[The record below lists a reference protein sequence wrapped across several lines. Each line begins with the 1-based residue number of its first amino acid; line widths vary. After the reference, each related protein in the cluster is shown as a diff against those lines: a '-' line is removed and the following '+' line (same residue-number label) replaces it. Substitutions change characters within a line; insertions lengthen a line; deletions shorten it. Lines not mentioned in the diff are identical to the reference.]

1 MEAPVF
7 LIIIIVIRDKE
18 RHILRQRIDNA
29 AAQRVFPIL
38 QIIQSLRAHGRPLRI
53 SLLFTVFRIIVST
66 SICYTMFCF

>member
-1 MEAPVF
+1 MADPVC

-18 RHILRQRIDNA
+18 RRILRQRLDNA
-29 AAQRVFPIL
+29 ATRRVFPIL

-66 SICYTMFCF
+66 SIRCTMFCF